1 MVLTEVGPKFG
12 IGSSTMANWL
22 FCSTN
27 VAPNPEVIDWLKSR
41 VKADLM
47 GLSSPTKMQL
57 WEQER
62 PNNRISARMRAAVLG
77 IAQDDSPQP
86 NVVGVG
92 LALADALS
100 QVLASARGQE
110 IVAEVSGKFTPQT
123 PDDLLVLIE
132 QATTIKA
139 EAEATAQEAA
149 ELIAVV
155 GMVRDWV
162 NNQSRL
168 ADALRRSNIS
178 RHNLWPL
185 TKPSWNTSARLWRR
199 IKYTRQTRPSGSP
212 SQPRAIRS
220 WRFAFPPLSQRA
232 TTWGQPGFSVRHGC

>member
-1 MVLTEVGPKFG
+1 
-12 IGSSTMANWL
+12 MANWL
-22 FCSTN
+22 FCSTKI
-27 VAPNPEVIDWLKSR
+27 APNPEVIDWLKSR
-41 VKADLM
+41 VTED
-47 GLSSPTKMQL
+47 GSGPTKMQL

-62 PNNRISARMRAAVLG
+62 PNNRISARMRAAVRG
-77 IAQDDSPQP
+77 IVQDDSPQP

-92 LALADALS
+92 LALADALP

-149 ELIAVV
+149 ELIAAV

-168 ADALRRSNIS
+168 ADALREVE
-178 RHNLWPL
+178 HLKAQL
-185 TKPSWNTSARLWRR
+185 VAADKAKLE
-199 IKYTRQTRPSGSP
+199 Y
-212 SQPRAIRS
+212 
-220 WRFAFPPLSQRA
+220 QRKA
-232 TTWGQPGFSVRHGC
+232 LAANQVHSTD